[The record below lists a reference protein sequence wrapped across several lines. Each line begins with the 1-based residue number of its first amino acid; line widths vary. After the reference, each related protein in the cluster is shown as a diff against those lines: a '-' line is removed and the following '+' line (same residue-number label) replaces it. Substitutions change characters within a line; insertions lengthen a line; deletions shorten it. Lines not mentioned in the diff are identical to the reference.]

1 MIKQIGFCLFGLSLL
16 LSPVLAGT
24 DNPPDRIRVERSDFF
39 PEGIEYDAAGERFL
53 LSSLVE
59 GTVFAVA
66 DDGTLT
72 PFIEDED
79 VLASVGLE
87 IDEALNRLLVVA
99 ADATVSLES
108 ETMGAALLG
117 IYDLETGERLH
128 LVDLANL
135 APDVKH
141 FANDVAVD
149 DNGNAY
155 ITDSL
160 APLIYKVTPEG
171 EASIFLED
179 DRLLID
185 GFGGN
190 GIVYHPDGYLLVGI
204 SGVEV
209 YKVPLDNPTDWTIVN
224 TDEVISADGML
235 LHPNGDLIVVNQG
248 SIVALTSEDEWE
260 TASVTSRSRNHPA
273 TTIAFR
279 GDDIYAIY
287 PESAEIVRV
296 QWQ

>member
-1 MIKQIGFCLFGLSLL
+1 MIKQIGFCLFALSLL
-16 LSPVLAGT
+16 LSPVLAGIYS
-24 DNPPDRIRVERSDFF
+24 PPDRIRVERDDFF
-39 PEGIEYDAAGERFL
+39 PEGIEYDAVGERFL
-53 LSSLVE
+53 LGSLAE
-59 GTVFAVA
+59 GTVFAVT
-66 DDGTLT
+66 DDGALT
-72 PFIEDED
+72 PFIQDED

-87 IDEALNRLLVVA
+87 IDEVLSRLLVVA
-99 ADATVSLES
+99 ADTNVSLES
-108 ETMGAALLG
+108 ETMGAAQVG
-117 IYDLETGERLH
+117 MYDLETGERLH
-128 LVDLANL
+128 LVDLASL

-149 DNGNAY
+149 DDGNAY

-160 APLIYKVTPEG
+160 APLIYKVTPQG

-179 DRLLID
+179 DHLLID

-209 YKVPLDNPTDWTIVN
+209 YKVPLDSPADWTVVD
-224 TDEVISADGML
+224 TDEVIAADGML
-235 LHPNGDLIVVNQG
+235 LHLDGELIVVNQG
-248 SIVALTSEDEWE
+248 SIVALTSEDDWE
-260 TASVTSRSRNHPA
+260 TAQVTSRSPNHPA
-273 TTIAFR
+273 TTITFR

-296 QWQ
+296 QWP